1 MAEQLS
7 LTAELTSHT
16 PMMRQYLTIK
26 AQHPD
31 TLLFYRMGDFYE
43 MFYDDAKAGAALL
56 GISLTARGQSNGEP
70 IPMAGIPYHSAE
82 QYIAKLVKANQS
94 VAICEQIGDPAT
106 SKGPVER
113 AVQRVI
119 TPGTVL
125 DDGLLTERED
135 NVIVAIWQNKA
146 QQYALGALEISTG
159 RLSSQELTDFAGLSD
174 ELARLRPSEILLA
187 DQQIELEPL
196 IQANLAKRSLIHTI
210 PNWYYEPKRA
220 EDALCQLFGTQS
232 LDAFECKDFPCGTQA
247 AGALIQ
253 YINELRLTDL
263 RHIQHI
269 EFLRQDAQLI
279 VDSVSR
285 RNLELERSIDGGHEH
300 TLIAQI
306 DYCTTAMGARQ
317 LRRWLNDPTR
327 DHTALATRHAAIN
340 AILSSD
346 CYQALAQAIQP
357 VGDMQRVISRIATG
371 HAKPRDLIR
380 LRDAILALPQIKM
393 ELGVIDD
400 TALAQINT
408 SIDPFESLGQL
419 LSEAIKDEPAAVLR
433 DGGVIKDGYDK
444 QLDEYRS
451 LQRDTGSYLLKIEA
465 QEKINTGVETLR
477 VRYNRVHG
485 YYIEM
490 PRSRSD
496 EVPEHYTRRQTLKNA
511 ERFITEELKE
521 LEDRVLSANEQALTR
536 EKQLYRE
543 VIDALLPM
551 SVPLLRTADQ
561 LAILD
566 VLNNFAER
574 AIALKLV
581 QPNLHQSSQINIQG
595 GRHLVVE
602 NALKA
607 PFIANDTVF
616 TATSRLQVIT
626 GPNMGG
632 KSTFMRQTALIVLL
646 AHTGS
651 FVPAKSADIGTVDRI
666 FTRIGAADD
675 LASGRSTFMVEMTE
689 MAHIL
694 RHSTEHSLVLVDE
707 IGRGTSTFDGLSL
720 AWACA
725 TDLASRINCYS
736 LFSTHY
742 FELTELPN
750 RYPNSINLHLD
761 AAEHGEDIVFLY
773 RVKEGPAS
781 QSYGIQVAQLA
792 GIPTP
797 VTELAKTKLSE
808 LESSKQP
815 DHHESS
821 IDAMPLSSTQLKEQQ
836 FANDVLAKIKLTDP
850 DQMSPREAH
859 EWLYKL
865 KESLD

>member
-26 AQHPD
+26 AQNPD

-43 MFYDDAKAGAALL
+43 MFYEDAKSGAALL

-70 IPMAGIPYHSAE
+70 IPMAGIPYHSVE

-125 DDGLLTERED
+125 DDGLLSDRED
-135 NVIVAIWQNKA
+135 NLIVAIWQNKE

-159 RLSSQELTDFAGLSD
+159 RLSSQELGDFTALSN
-174 ELARLRPSEILLA
+174 ELARLCPSEILLA
-187 DQQIELEPL
+187 DQQLALEAL
-196 IQANLAKRSLIHTI
+196 IQPNLAKRSLIHTI
-210 PNWYYEPKRA
+210 PNWYYEFKRA
-220 EDALCQLFGTQS
+220 EEALCQLFSTQS
-232 LDAFECKDFPCGTQA
+232 LDAFECKDFPFGTQA

-253 YINELRLTDL
+253 YINELRLTHL
-263 RHIQHI
+263 GHIQHI
-269 EFLRQDAQLI
+269 DFLRQDAQLI
-279 VDSVSR
+279 IDRVSR
-285 RNLELERSIDGGHEH
+285 RNLELERSISGGHEH

-306 DYCTTAMGARQ
+306 DRCSTAMGARQ

-327 DHTALATRHAAIN
+327 DHNALSTRHCAIK

-346 CYQALAQAIQP
+346 CYQSLAQSIRP

-380 LRDAILALPQIKM
+380 LRDAILAVPQIKM
-393 ELGVIDD
+393 ELGVIDV
-400 TALAQINT
+400 ASLAQINAQ
-408 SIDPFESLGQL
+408 IDPFKSLGKL
-419 LSEAIKDEPAAVLR
+419 LSEAIKDDPAMVLR
-433 DGGVIKDGYDK
+433 DGGVIKDGYDNK
-444 QLDEYRS
+444 LDEYRS

-465 QEKINTGVETLR
+465 QEKLNTGVETLR

-496 EVPEHYTRRQTLKNA
+496 SVPEHYTRRQTLKNA
-511 ERFITEELKE
+511 ERFITEQLKQF
-521 LEDRVLSANEQALTR
+521 EDRILSANEQALAR
-536 EKQLYRE
+536 EKQLYNE
-543 VIDALLPM
+543 VIDTLLP
-551 SVPLLRTADQ
+551 SALPLLRTADQ

-574 AIALKLV
+574 AGSLNLM
-581 QPNLHQSSQINIQG
+581 QPNLHQNSEITIQG

-602 NALKA
+602 NSLKT

-616 TATSRLQVIT
+616 TDSSRLHIIT

-646 AHTGS
+646 AHTGC
-651 FVPAKSADIGTVDRI
+651 FVPAKSADIGLVDRI

-694 RHSTEHSLVLVDE
+694 RHASKHSLVLVDE

-725 TDLASRINCYS
+725 TDLASRVNCYS

-742 FELTELPN
+742 FELTELPQQH
-750 RYPNSINLHLD
+750 PNSINLHLD
-761 AAEHGEDIVFLY
+761 AAEHGQDIVFLY
-773 RVKEGPAS
+773 RVKAGPAN

-792 GIPTP
+792 GIPSP
-797 VTELAKTKLSE
+797 VTELAKTKLAE
-808 LESSKQP
+808 LESSKHLALNTTLKQP
-815 DHHESS
+815 EQAIAKPSDE
-821 IDAMPLSSTQLKEQQ
+821 QLK
-836 FANDVLAKIKLTDP
+836 AHSVLSKIKLTDP